1 MYQVQR
7 LWKQQKHSSLLQMLM
22 FPFEAESCAFVV
34 SKAFG
39 LDTSEYSFPYI
50 SSWSSSKDMKELK
63 SSMDTIRMTASKF
76 IDSMEDELKILAQ
89 EKEAEKETEK
99 ASEASEHDSKEALE
113 NAASE
118 DQTPT
123 YEIYQIDPEGP
134 LKDAEFMNHDYMEKT
149 GAVINMSA
157 YICVYKAELQEGE
170 TLDSLYE
177 KFNIDHPDDLKGHS
191 LSVSDVVVM
200 KDKDKEKAF
209 FVDST
214 CFREIEGFNDL
225 QKDKVISIESEA
237 EQLAGKLDQFAY
249 DFDPYGYGD
258 VGNDRVTNIEETK
271 MMLLSGNMKGIKAY
285 LDPIIEDGE
294 PKEFADQAKELL
306 SEMDLLENRI
316 NAAREISITEGHQDK
331 SVPENAVADQPRKPE
346 IVFYVAECSEFPE
359 LGEFH
364 ENLSLQEAVDLFNQ
378 IPPDRMHGIPAIGFS
393 LQDENILANQFELFK
408 GGQLQMEDMK
418 ELVPDL
424 AANPIVQEAAK
435 ELQTIIDEDGIG
447 YGKTAPVKEE
457 KAVINTPEKEPDA
470 KPEVSSE
477 KNEPDKKVPAKKS
490 RTSAKEKGSVLKDLH
505 KKQEEVKS
513 QGKKTPQKAKTQT
526 KKKGDQ
532 EL

>member
-1 MYQVQR
+1 M
-7 LWKQQKHSSLLQMLM
+7 LQMETLT
-22 FPFEAESCAFVV
+22 FEAESCAFVV

-76 IDSMEDELKILAQ
+76 IDSMEEELKLLAQ
-89 EKEAEKETEK
+89 EKETEKEAEQ
-99 ASEASEHDSKEALE
+99 AADVQNDVSKEE
-113 NAASE
+113 PVDVTTQE
-118 DQTPT
+118 EVITPESQAPS

-134 LKDAEFMNHDYMEKT
+134 LKDAEFMDHDYMEKT
-149 GAVINMSA
+149 GAVLTMSS
-157 YICVYKAELQEGE
+157 YVCVYKAQLQPGE

-177 KFNIDHPDDLKGHS
+177 KFNIDHPDDFKGHS

-200 KDKDKEKAF
+200 KDKNQEKAF

-214 CFREIEGFNDL
+214 CFHEIEGFKDQ
-225 QKDKVISIESEA
+225 QKDKEISIESEA
-237 EQLAGKLDQFAY
+237 EQQAVKLDQFAY
-249 DFDPYGYGD
+249 DFDPYGYSD
-258 VGNDRVTNIEETK
+258 AGNDRVTNIEETRQ
-271 MMLLSGNMKGIKAY
+271 MLLSGNMEGIKAY
-285 LDPIIEDGE
+285 LSPIIEDGE

-306 SEMDLLENRI
+306 SGINRLENRL
-316 NAAREISITEGHQDK
+316 NASRESSITAGCQEK
-331 SVPENAVADQPRKPE
+331 TVPESAVADQIRKPE

-364 ENLSLQEAVDLFNQ
+364 ENLTLQEAVDLFNQ
-378 IPPDRMHGIPAIGFS
+378 IPPDRMYGIPAIGFS

-418 ELVPDL
+418 ELVPNL
-424 AANPIVQEAAK
+424 AANPLVQEAAK
-435 ELQTIIDEDGIG
+435 ELQTIIEEDGIG
-447 YGKTAPVKEE
+447 YGKSAPAKEE
-457 KAVINTPEKEPDA
+457 KAVINESEIGPVRPESP
-470 KPEVSSE
+470 SE
-477 KNEPDKKVPAKKS
+477 KNEPDKKSPAKKS
-490 RTSAKEKGSVLKDLH
+490 RTSVKEKGSVLKDLH
-505 KKQEEVKS
+505 KKQEEVKK
-513 QGKKTPQKAKTQT
+513 QDKKAPKKAKAQT